1 MMFKMTANSSTA
13 QFKSATGVVSVQ
25 FSGTFDSGT
34 MAIQTLVPD
43 SADTWV
49 TMQDGTFTS
58 GPVNKVCYV
67 GANVPVRLTMSGAG
81 GSLSVAGVLA
91 EVFA

>member
-1 MMFKMTANSSTA
+1 MMFKLTTNTSTA
-13 QFKSATGVVSVQ
+13 QFKSNTGVVSVQ
-25 FSGTFDSGT
+25 FSGTFDSAT
-34 MAIQTLVPD
+34 AAIQTLVPD

-49 TMQDGTFTS
+49 TMQDGSFTS

-67 GANVPVRLTMSGAG
+67 GAGVPVRITTSGG
-81 GSLSVAGVLA
+81 GASLSIAGVLA

>member
-1 MMFKMTANSSTA
+1 MLFKLTANGSTQ
-13 QFKSATGVVSVQ
+13 QFKSASGIVSVQ

-34 MAIQTLVPD
+34 AVIQTLVPD

-49 TMQDGTFTS
+49 TMESGSFTS

-67 GANVPVRLTMSGAG
+67 GANVPVRITVSGGG
-81 GSLSVAGVLA
+81 GSLSLAGVLA
-91 EVFA
+91 EILA